1 MDFSV
6 IADAVSITGVAAAII
21 GMGAL
26 MIAPNVAAW
35 ASRKLANFF
44 K

>member
-1 MDFSV
+1 MDFSA
-6 IADAVSITGVAAAII
+6 ISANIDVATVVTAII
-21 GMGAL
+21 AMGAI

-44 K
+44 R